1 MKKVSFCGITGNGMS
16 ALAQILKLEG
26 CDVRGSDLNID
37 MGLDGDH
44 RREKLEA
51 VGIKFFPQ
59 DGSGI
64 TDDLD
69 TLYITSVINDQ
80 NPDVKAA
87 LAKGIKIQSRSDL
100 LAEIFHSR
108 KYGIAVGGT
117 CGKTTTTAMIGYI
130 LNELGKKPC
139 VINGGFF
146 KNYASDKG
154 LTNYIYNRG
163 DICVIEADESD
174 GSIRKYHPY
183 IAVINNIGHD
193 HKPLAELKE
202 YFSEFADH
210 ASHGVI
216 VNYDCPHARSISR
229 HPNTFSYSITDSR
242 ANLFADNIGLTE
254 NGVSY
259 AIEGKEFK
267 LRLLGRFN
275 VSNALAA
282 ISACMMLGID
292 KFEAAKVLEGFTGTE
307 RRLEYIGT
315 SKHGGIA
322 VYDDFAHNPQKI
334 EASLGTLKEYP
345 GRVIAVYQAH
355 TPFSARNTGKEDG
368 EVFGRTLDKDDILLM
383 PDIYE
388 RIPERDTDIS
398 GANLV
403 QYAKDNGVNAL
414 YLETKDNVRNYIL
427 HNARPGDRIIVMG
440 AHDNSLPDFCRN
452 LLKDL

>member
-51 VGIKFFPQ
+51 AGIKFFPQ

-154 LTNYIYNRG
+154 LANYIYNRG

-202 YFSEFADH
+202 FADH

-229 HPNTFSYSITDSR
+229 HPNTFSYSIADAR

-368 EVFGRTLDKDDILLM
+368 EVFGRTLDQDDILLM

-398 GANLV
+398 GADLV